1 MKLKRT
7 LAIMLTFI
15 MLLALPGL
23 SLAAPKADRV
33 FTGGI
38 FKLTTAEDFGLGT
51 LENTVV
57 DDSVGDGAVKLAE
70 GALEGE
76 YVSDI
81 IGVEPFEYMVAS
93 WNADVPKGAS
103 VEILARAYV
112 DMKGEWSDWCSWGVW
127 KPEIKRGC
135 SNDENDL
142 AYIDTDT
149 LTIKG
154 SSGETASLVQL
165 KAVLKANESGESPVV
180 SQVAATYKNTLDGQ
194 AIAPA
199 YYGEELE
206 LPASVILD
214 TPAYSQNIRERTIA
228 GVICSATTITVLL
241 NDRGEDLLPEEVALA
256 NYDSQYEGFGNWAF
270 SVAAAGAF
278 GYEASCQYADLDVL
292 RQELA
297 HGYSVGLSVRYS
309 SSSLE
314 GAPISSTNGHL
325 ITITGYE
332 NIDGVDYFYS
342 SDSAAGNDPGCVVRY
357 RADQLDNCWP
367 SKVAYIVH
375 DKDESAAKYAPRRVA
390 AELVPLEGQ
399 ENAYTLMADGEAI
412 EINKN
417 ISAMKLR
424 ADGGGIIAFYVEE
437 ADKAAMP
444 EKVKLTTANSV
455 IRYTVMAGD
464 NFLTIDPDA
473 TLAGVGDKGTAHIFV
488 MMNNGVT
495 YEASLALETSAA
507 AEPAAAAEPT
517 AAPEPAEPT
526 AAPAEPEATV
536 EPAAPAAAP
545 AANAAS
551 PVIWIVAAVAVVAV
565 IVIVVALSKKNAKK

>member
-1 MKLKRT
+1 MKLKRFI
-7 LAIMLTFI
+7 AIMLMLI

-23 SLAAPKADRV
+23 SLAKDKADRTV
-33 FTGGI
+33 TGGI
-38 FKLTTAEDFGLGT
+38 FKLTTVNDFGLGT
-51 LENTVV
+51 LENAVIDET
-57 DDSVGDGAVKLAE
+57 VGDGAVKLAE

-93 WNADVPKGAS
+93 WNADVPEGAS
-103 VEILARAYV
+103 VEILGRAYV

-127 KPEIKRGC
+127 KKDIKRGC
-135 SNDENDL
+135 SDDENDL
-142 AYIDTDT
+142 AYMDTDT
-149 LTIKG
+149 FTVKG
-154 SSGETASLVQL
+154 ADGETASLVQL
-165 KAVLKANESGESPVV
+165 KAVLKASEGGESPVV

-194 AIAPA
+194 AITPA
-199 YYGEELE
+199 YYGEKIE

-228 GVICSATTITVLL
+228 GVMCSATTITVLL

-256 NYDSQYEGFGNWAF
+256 NYDYQYEGFGNWAF

-278 GYEASCQYADLDVL
+278 GYEATCQYADLDVL

-314 GAPISSTNGHL
+314 GAPISLTNGHL

-332 NIDGVDYFYS
+332 NVDGVDYFYS
-342 SDSAAGNDPGCVVRY
+342 SDSAAGSDPGCVVRY

-367 SKVAYIVH
+367 SKLAYIVH
-375 DKDESAAKYAPRRVA
+375 DKDESAAKYAPKRVA
-390 AELVPLEGQ
+390 AELVPLDGQ
-399 ENAYTLMADGEAI
+399 DNAYTLMADGKAV

-417 ISAMKLR
+417 ISSMKLR

-464 NFLTIDPDA
+464 NFLSIDPEA
-473 TLAGVGDKGTAHIFV
+473 TLAGIGDKGTAHIFV

-495 YEASLALETSAA
+495 YEASLALET
-507 AEPAAAAEPT
+507 AAAAEPT
-517 AAPEPAEPT
+517 AAPQPEPT
-526 AAPAEPEATV
+526 AAPEPTKAPAE
-536 EPAAPAAAP
+536 EPQASAAPATAQP
-545 AANAAS
+545 TQAAS
-551 PVIWIVAAVAVVAV
+551 PVIWIIAAVAVAA
-565 IVIVVALSKKNAKK
+565 IIVVIAVLSGKKTKK

>member
-1 MKLKRT
+1 
-7 LAIMLTFI
+7 MLI

-23 SLAAPKADRV
+23 SLAKDKADRTV
-33 FTGGI
+33 TGGI
-38 FKLTTAEDFGLGT
+38 FKLTTVNDFGLGT
-51 LENTVV
+51 LENAVIDET
-57 DDSVGDGAVKLAE
+57 VGDGAVKLAE

-93 WNADVPKGAS
+93 WNADVPEGAS
-103 VEILARAYV
+103 VEILGRAYV

-127 KPEIKRGC
+127 KKDIKRGC
-135 SNDENDL
+135 SDDENDL
-142 AYIDTDT
+142 AYMDTDT
-149 LTIKG
+149 FTVKG
-154 SSGETASLVQL
+154 ADGETASLVQL
-165 KAVLKANESGESPVV
+165 KAVLKASEGGESPVV

-194 AIAPA
+194 AITPA
-199 YYGEELE
+199 YYGEKIE

-228 GVICSATTITVLL
+228 GVMCSATTITVLL

-256 NYDSQYEGFGNWAF
+256 NYDYQYEGFGNWAF

-278 GYEASCQYADLDVL
+278 GYEATCQYADLDVL

-314 GAPISSTNGHL
+314 GAPISLTNGHL

-332 NIDGVDYFYS
+332 NVDGVDYFYS
-342 SDSAAGNDPGCVVRY
+342 SDSAAGSDPGCVVRY

-367 SKVAYIVH
+367 SKLAYIVH
-375 DKDESAAKYAPRRVA
+375 DKDESAAKYAPKRVA
-390 AELVPLEGQ
+390 AELVPLDGQ
-399 ENAYTLMADGEAI
+399 DNAYTLMADGKAV

-417 ISAMKLR
+417 ISSMKLR

-464 NFLTIDPDA
+464 NFLSIDPEA
-473 TLAGVGDKGTAHIFV
+473 TLAGIGDKGTAHIFV

-495 YEASLALETSAA
+495 YEASLALET
-507 AEPAAAAEPT
+507 AAAAEPT
-517 AAPEPAEPT
+517 AAPQPEPT
-526 AAPAEPEATV
+526 AAPEPTKAPAE
-536 EPAAPAAAP
+536 EPQASAAPATAQP
-545 AANAAS
+545 TQAAS
-551 PVIWIVAAVAVVAV
+551 PVIWIIAAVAVAA
-565 IVIVVALSKKNAKK
+565 IIVVIAVLSGKKTKK

>member
-1 MKLKRT
+1 MKLKRFI
-7 LAIMLTFI
+7 AIMLMLI

-23 SLAAPKADRV
+23 SLAKDKADRTV
-33 FTGGI
+33 TGGI
-38 FKLTTAEDFGLGT
+38 FKLTTVNDFGLGT
-51 LENTVV
+51 LENAVIDET
-57 DDSVGDGAVKLAE
+57 VGDGAVKLAE

-93 WNADVPKGAS
+93 WNADVPEGAS
-103 VEILARAYV
+103 VEILGRAYV

-127 KPEIKRGC
+127 KKDIKRGC
-135 SNDENDL
+135 SDDENDL
-142 AYIDTDT
+142 AYMDTDT
-149 LTIKG
+149 FTVKG
-154 SSGETASLVQL
+154 ADGETASLVQL
-165 KAVLKANESGESPVV
+165 KAVLKASEGGESPVV

-194 AIAPA
+194 AITPA
-199 YYGEELE
+199 YYGEKIE

-228 GVICSATTITVLL
+228 GVMCSATTITVLL

-256 NYDSQYEGFGNWAF
+256 NYDYQYEGFGNWAF

-278 GYEASCQYADLDVL
+278 GYEATCQYADLDVL

-314 GAPISSTNGHL
+314 GAPISLTNGHL

-332 NIDGVDYFYS
+332 NVDGVDYFYS
-342 SDSAAGNDPGCVVRY
+342 SDSAAGSDPGCVVRY

-367 SKVAYIVH
+367 SKLAYIVH
-375 DKDESAAKYAPRRVA
+375 DKDESAAKYAPKRVA
-390 AELVPLEGQ
+390 AELVPLDGQ
-399 ENAYTLMADGEAI
+399 DNAYTLMADGKAV

-417 ISAMKLR
+417 ISSMKLR
-424 ADGGGIIAFYVEE
+424 ADGGGIIVFYVEE

-464 NFLTIDPDA
+464 NFLSIDPEA
-473 TLAGVGDKGTAHIFV
+473 TLAGIGDKGTAHIFV

-495 YEASLALETSAA
+495 YEASLALET
-507 AEPAAAAEPT
+507 AAAAEPT
-517 AAPEPAEPT
+517 AAPQPEPT
-526 AAPAEPEATV
+526 AAPEPTKAPAE
-536 EPAAPAAAP
+536 EPQASAAPATAQP
-545 AANAAS
+545 TQAAS
-551 PVIWIVAAVAVVAV
+551 PVIWIIAAVAVAA
-565 IVIVVALSKKNAKK
+565 IIVVIAVLSGKKTKK

>member
-1 MKLKRT
+1 MKLKRIMSIT
-7 LAIMLTFI
+7 LAAI

-23 SLAAPKADRV
+23 SLAKDKADRTV
-33 FTGGI
+33 AGGI
-38 FKLTTAEDFGLGT
+38 FKLTTVEDFNLGT
-51 LENTVV
+51 LENVVV
-57 DDSVGDGAVKLAE
+57 DEAVGDGAVKLAK
-70 GALEGE
+70 GAAKGE

-103 VEILARAYV
+103 VEILGRAYV

-127 KPEIKRGC
+127 EKDIKRGC
-135 SNDENDL
+135 SDDENDL
-142 AYIDTDT
+142 AYMDTDT

-154 SSGETASLVQL
+154 SNGETASLVQL
-165 KAVLKANESGESPVV
+165 KAVLEANESGESPVV

-194 AIAPA
+194 AITPL
-199 YYGEELE
+199 YYGEKIE
-206 LPASVILD
+206 LPQNVILD

-228 GVICSATTITVLL
+228 GVMCSATTVTVLL
-241 NDRGEDLLPEEVALA
+241 NDRGEDLLPEEVALCC
-256 NYDSQYEGFGNWAF
+256 YDSEYEGFGNWAF

-278 GYEASCQYADLDVL
+278 GYEATCQYADLDVL

-332 NIDGVDYFYS
+332 TVDGVDYFYS
-342 SDSAAGNDPGCVVRY
+342 SDSAAGNDPGCLVRY

-367 SKVAYIVH
+367 SKLAYIVH
-375 DKDESAAKYAPRRVA
+375 DKDESAAKYAPKRIA

-399 ENAYTLMADGEAI
+399 ENGYTLVVDGQPL

-437 ADKAAMP
+437 AQKAAMP
-444 EKVKLTTANSV
+444 ERVKLTTANSI

-464 NFLTIDPDA
+464 NFLIIDPQ
-473 TLAGVGDKGTAHIFV
+473 TVLAGIGDKGTVHIFV
-488 MMNNGVT
+488 MMNDGVT
-495 YEASLALETSAA
+495 YEAALALELAAEPNVSPEPA
-507 AEPAAAAEPT
+507 AEPAAEETAQIEPAT
-517 AAPEPAEPT
+517 DSQPPAEP
-526 AAPAEPEATV
+526 
-536 EPAAPAAAP
+536 AAAK
-545 AANAAS
+545 AEQATGS
-551 PVIWIVAAVAVVAV
+551 GIWIIAAAIAVVIIAA
-565 IVIVVALSKKNAKK
+565 IVVLNKNKTKK